1 MIFEVMYKWKRKMAL
16 MIEIHQFL
24 KYHERRERLRKEK
37 EEREWLAFER
47 ELERWKEE
55 DRRMVFCILKI
66 GAYISLLINHLL
78 EV

>member
-1 MIFEVMYKWKRKMAL
+1 MIFEVMYKWRRKMAL

-47 ELERWKEE
+47 ELERWREE
-55 DRRMVFCILKI
+55 DRRMVFCFLKL
-66 GAYISLLINHLL
+66 GAYLSIL
-78 EV
+78 